1 MSYESRVMT
10 SQEPVNEF
18 RVTSHESRVNES
30 RVMMSQ
36 EPVNE
41 SRVTSHK

>member
-18 RVTSHESRVNES
+18 RVNSHESRVND
-30 RVMMSQ
+30 
-36 EPVNE
+36 
-41 SRVTSHK
+41 VTSHDESGTSQ